1 MKLTERQL
9 RKIIAE
15 EVKRVIGES
24 TDRSADD
31 AMPYEE
37 WLATAADPDKFARV
51 HASIARLGAGKI
63 PVAQLLDLPDW
74 FYDPAKPADPSDAR
88 MEAAYRELI
97 KTPVTMDALEKLAAA
112 HGA

>member
-1 MKLTERQL
+1 MKLTVNQL
-9 RKIIAE
+9 RRIIKE
-15 EVKRVIGES
+15 EVARALHETTGP
-24 TDRSADD
+24 DD

-37 WLATAADPDKFARV
+37 WLATAVDPEAFARV

-63 PVAQLLDLPDW
+63 PVAQLLDLPAW

-97 KTPVTMDALEKLAAA
+97 KTPVTMDYLEKLAAA